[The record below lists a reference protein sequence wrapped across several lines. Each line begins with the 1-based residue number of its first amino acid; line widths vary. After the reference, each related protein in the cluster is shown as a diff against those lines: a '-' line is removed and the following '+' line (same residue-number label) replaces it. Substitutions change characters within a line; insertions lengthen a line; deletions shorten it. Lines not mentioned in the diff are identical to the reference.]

1 MPSAGQ
7 DCSAM
12 LKAEGMNMNTGL
24 IKFLLVIILLVAA
37 AVYYHYQGA
46 HTEYSE
52 TLFGQSITTP
62 ESFGI
67 HFKHGLR
74 DIT

>member
-1 MPSAGQ
+1 
-7 DCSAM
+7 
-12 LKAEGMNMNTGL
+12 MNTGL
-24 IKFLLVIILLVAA
+24 IKFLLVIVLLVAA
-37 AVYYHYQGA
+37 AVYYHYQGPQ
-46 HTEYSE
+46 TEYSQ

-62 ESFGI
+62 EPFGI